1 MGVKR
6 TIAFTRDTD
15 INCAMSYAESDV
27 LPEGTSDDIVRYN
40 VTGISKFAAEMEEK
54 GLGKPKVSLQ
64 FELSTSGVASLLK
77 AEAAVEEIIIVE
89 EEVEVEVDEEAEAEE
104 TKSEEDS
111 EKKEDASETES
122 EETEEK
128 VEPKKKKTKM
138 VEKEKKKV
146 HKRSLTVESYYV
158 GKVQPYSESTLKE
171 SQEKL
176 LDLAIK
182 DKERIMLEESRNKV
196 ESYIYFIKNKMSDD
210 EEEIAKVTTE
220 EQRE

>member
-1 MGVKR
+1 MGESSGWFGSGKKDDGSEDEEVWSKEATIFKSNGRTGVKK

-27 LPEGTSDDIVRYN
+27 LTEGTSDDIVRYN

-89 EEVEVEVDEEAEAEE
+89 EEVEVEDDEEEAEAEAEAEE

-111 EKKEDASETES
+111 EKKEDASETE
-122 EETEEK
+122 
-128 VEPKKKKTKM
+128 
-138 VEKEKKKV
+138 
-146 HKRSLTVESYYV
+146 
-158 GKVQPYSESTLKE
+158 
-171 SQEKL
+171 
-176 LDLAIK
+176 
-182 DKERIMLEESRNKV
+182 
-196 ESYIYFIKNKMSDD
+196 
-210 EEEIAKVTTE
+210 
-220 EQRE
+220 